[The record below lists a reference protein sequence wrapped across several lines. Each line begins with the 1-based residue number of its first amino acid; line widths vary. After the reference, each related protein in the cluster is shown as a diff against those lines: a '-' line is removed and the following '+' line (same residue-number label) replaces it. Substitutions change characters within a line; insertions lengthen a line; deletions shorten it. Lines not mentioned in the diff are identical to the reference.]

1 MAITLLG
8 HSFLMRGWDLGCV
21 GGDSPYF
28 RQNLGKNGTTHSEFI
43 KKKCIGLCG
52 CVRSWSWHAG
62 SPYSMWNLSMQ
73 SSGSWWWFRASLYW
87 WLRDPVVA
95 AHGLSCPV
103 ACGVLVPQPRI
114 QPGSPD
120 LEGGFQTAG
129 PPAKSP
135 EFILAYH
142 GVAKLRQISFKQ
154 FFFFHGI

>member
-1 MAITLLG
+1 MLIYVAVSG
-8 HSFLMRGWDLGCV
+8 LGC
-21 GGDSPYF
+21 GM
-28 RQNLGKNGTTHSEFI
+28 Q
-43 KKKCIGLCG
+43 GLRTLYEIFPCRAQALCCG
-52 CVRSWSWHAG
+52 A
-62 SPYSMWNLSMQ
+62 
-73 SSGSWWWFRASLYW
+73 RASLCL

-103 ACGVLVPQPRI
+103 ACGILVPQPGI

-129 PPAKSP
+129 PPTKSP

-154 FFFFHGI
+154 FFFFSWSTEF